1 MGIDTPRVLLFGAS
15 GFLGRHIRAALAAE
29 ATLLCPSRAECDL
42 LDVSVDALTGLVR
55 ATTPSAVV
63 NCTGRVGGNG
73 DLMVRA
79 HTLVTAKLIEAVAR
93 GAPGARLIRLG
104 SAGEYGPVPIGRP
117 VPETQPGDPVGAYG
131 LSHLAATRLVEL
143 AVAAGRVDALV
154 LRVFNPIGP
163 GMPEQNVLGRATR
176 LLRTALRCGSA
187 EIVLG
192 PLDACR
198 DFVDVRDVSM
208 AVRAALRAP
217 LLRRPVVNV
226 GSGTAVPI
234 RRVVRMLAAVAGY
247 DGVVTE
253 AAPPPDAARS
263 AGVPWMCADI
273 SAARE
278 LGWTPS
284 YDLADTVKAI
294 WVADSGVS

>member
-1 MGIDTPRVLLFGAS
+1 METTRVLLFGAS
-15 GFLGRHIRAALAAE
+15 GFLGGHIRATLAAD
-29 ATLLCPSRAECDL
+29 ATLICPTRADCDL
-42 LDVSVDALTGLVR
+42 LDVSVDALTGLIR
-55 ATTPSAVV
+55 TTAPSAVV
-63 NCTGRVGGNG
+63 NCTGQVGGDG

-79 HTLVTAKLIEAVAR
+79 HIVVTAKLIEAVAR
-93 GAPGARLIRLG
+93 GAPEARLIRLG
-104 SAGEYGPVPIGRP
+104 SAGEYGPVTVGSR
-117 VPETQPGDPVGAYG
+117 VPETRPGDPVGAYG

-143 AVAAGRVDALV
+143 AVAAGRLDALV

-163 GMPEQNVLGRATR
+163 GMPRQNVLGRATR
-176 LLRTALRCGSA
+176 LLRTALRCGSS

-198 DFVDVRDVSM
+198 DFVDVRDVAM

-253 AAPPPDAARS
+253 AAPSPDATRS

-284 YDLADTVKAI
+284 YDLADTLKAI
-294 WVADSGVS
+294 WVADPDVS